1 MDNFDIVGVLRTYAT
16 TQGWLFLYGSNA
28 YQNIEADAAI
38 SQEQLVLTADFTARP
53 TYTNGRVMTIQY
65 NGVMML
71 GRKSEIEGTFSSLD
85 ETMIQKYD
93 RRLLELMQ
101 LLSNALGSIACSNE
115 LEISS
120 ANFRLDINK
129 FDTNIDFIAGEVTL
143 VQG

>member
-16 TQGWLFLYGSNA
+16 AQGWLFFYGSNA
-28 YQNIEADAAI
+28 YQNFEADAAI
-38 SQEQLVLTADFTARP
+38 YQEQLVLTADFTARP

-65 NGVMML
+65 NGVVML
-71 GRKSEIEGTFSSLD
+71 GRKSEIEGTLSSLD

-143 VQG
+143 IQG